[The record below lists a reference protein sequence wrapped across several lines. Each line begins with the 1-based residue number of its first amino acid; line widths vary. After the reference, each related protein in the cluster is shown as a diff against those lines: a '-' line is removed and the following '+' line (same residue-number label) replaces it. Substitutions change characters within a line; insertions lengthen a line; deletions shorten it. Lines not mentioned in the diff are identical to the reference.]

1 MLPCPFH
8 LVTGLDCPFC
18 GGQRMVVELL
28 HGHFGEAFW
37 LNPGLAIGLPLA
49 ALWWFRHRELTS
61 NAALVMLAIAIAWGV
76 LRNLISITPPA

>member
-1 MLPCPFH
+1 MLTCPFH

-49 ALWWFRHRELTS
+49 ILWWIWHRELTS
-61 NAALVMLAIAIAWGV
+61 NAALVMLAIALAWGI
-76 LRNLISITPPA
+76 LRNLVSITPPA